1 MPTVLDFA
9 TAGTVII
16 GVVAGVASILGSKI
30 GIGAFVRHLEVRN
43 NSGRALAPLALAFMI
58 KLPLLFAM
66 YFVCRNMSRMG
77 SWGYGLGLALG
88 MLSMVIWLHI
98 RSLRQAA

>member
-1 MPTVLDFA
+1 MSIELDVA

-16 GVVAGVASILGSKI
+16 GVAAGCASVLGSKI
-30 GIGAFVRHLEVRN
+30 GIGAFVRHLEVRD
-43 NSGRALAPLALAFMI
+43 NSNRAFAPLVLAFMI

-66 YFVCRNMSRMG
+66 YFICRSMSRSG
-77 SWGYGLGLALG
+77 GWGYGLGVTLG
-88 MLSMVIWLHI
+88 MLSMVTWLHI